1 MFKLITHFIAFCL
14 GAWACS
20 AVLLPA
26 KKKQPLANAGLNQTA
41 PQAFAPGE
49 KIKASGPENFNQEEI
64 VQQLGAVSKQV
75 FTEEN
80 IKQMQSVAGQL
91 MQQLP
96 QMLNTLNN
104 QKGTTISVGAP
115 SKSET
120 PEPSELEIK
129 KQLTTVT
136 QMLGVSGITEEEV
149 RSLLE
154 QERIAPD
161 QKKLLE
167 QYLELSRTLSEQ
179 VKK

>member
-26 KKKQPLANAGLNQTA
+26 KKKETLANAGTNQTA
-41 PQAFAPGE
+41 PQVFAPRE
-49 KIKASGPENFNQEEI
+49 KIKEGGPESFNQGEI

-96 QMLNTLNN
+96 QMLSALNA
-104 QKGTTISVGAP
+104 QKGTPISVGAP
-115 SKSET
+115 SKSEALDS
-120 PEPSELEIK
+120 SEIEIK
-129 KQLTTVT
+129 KQLAATS
-136 QMLGVSGITEEEV
+136 QMLGVNTITEEEV